1 MDPEQPFFPNFIS
14 CYFIALGV
22 LLGGCLIGGI
32 GAYLS
37 GQPPLTIITS
47 LANRLKIWALV
58 AAIGGTFDAVY
69 SFERGI
75 IEGNTRDIVKQL
87 LLILSAMGGAQT
99 GYLIINW
106 LTQEHISS

>member
-1 MDPEQPFFPNFIS
+1 MDVKEAFIPNFIS

-22 LLGGCLIGGI
+22 ILGGAIIGGI

-75 IEGNTRDIVKQL
+75 FEGNTRDIFKQI
-87 LLILSAMGGAQT
+87 LLIISAMGGAQT
-99 GYLIINW
+99 GYLIITW
-106 LTQEHISS
+106 LTQEHVSS